1 MATKSEPED
10 IDADAGDQKRIAQ
23 FARSECA
30 CVGKHIALASIGKGA
45 IFAYDSMSE
54 GQSEFCSD
62 AIEAARDG
70 KILLANAP
78 TGKGKTSAALS
89 ILGESIPA
97 KRKVI
102 FLTTRDTHHIQ
113 AIREIKRINERCGN
127 ELHGLGIGKIKA
139 IDKTGKGKMCFLKST
154 GRSQTIDCEELNLPC
169 KYKRPKDCDPS
180 ERLLAEPAGA
190 DEAIELGKKGHYCA
204 HFAALDSVKGADVI
218 VCDYSYIFDDNVSR
232 RFLECLGTGLDECD
246 LIIDEAH
253 NLAEKIM
260 EFKTYELDPG
270 VMKDSVFAL
279 STLGRAE
286 IPDEVAESIDYVTDC
301 IKAKIYPQIRSLI
314 ARNGREQVELTLA
327 EAKRLLPDRR
337 LLSELR
343 YVIGHM
349 EYLARNWATEHVPP
363 ISSGALRVL
372 LGALASIERRIIH
385 HDEAIGLFF
394 EAKGGRNFRLRAAMF
409 DPAPDASRILGQVHS
424 AILMSGTLPRKNM
437 LVKQLGLD
445 ESRLIGL
452 DRESYPSPFDPELQP
467 VLICADASSKLKD
480 REKDTD
486 AFRLII
492 RDAASAVHP
501 NGMAVYYPSY
511 EFMEQLMEEE
521 EFPEF
526 EHFVE
531 KSGDTQEQRAALKE
545 KVEECARKSVP
556 FMLHSVMRGSYSEGI
571 DFRGNPFKA
580 IIVAGFPM
588 NKFNAEQKAYGRYLE
603 RKLGRMAA
611 RHISVIMP
619 AMIRTNQAIGR
630 GVRNE
635 TDRCA
640 CMLVDPRFI
649 DCRDDLQPH
658 LQKNVGRVSMDGILP
673 LISEF
678 IKDSRLRL

>member
-1 MATKSEPED
+1 
-10 IDADAGDQKRIAQ
+10 
-23 FARSECA
+23 
-30 CVGKHIALASIGKGA
+30 
-45 IFAYDSMSE
+45 MSE

-62 AIEAARDG
+62 AMEAARDG

-78 TGKGKTSAALS
+78 TGIGKTSAALS
-89 ILGESIPA
+89 ILSQSIPA

-113 AIREIKRINERCGN
+113 AIREIKRINDRCKSD
-127 ELHGLGIGKIKA
+127 LHRMDIGKIKA

-154 GRSQTIDCEELNLPC
+154 GRSQTIDCEELHLPC

-190 DEAIELGKKGHYCA
+190 DEAIELGKNGYYCA
-204 HFAALDSVKGADVI
+204 HFAALDSVKDADVI
-218 VCDYSYIFDDNVSR
+218 VCDYSYIFDDNVSE
-232 RFLECLGTGLDECD
+232 RFLEYLGVGLEECD

-270 VMKDSVFAL
+270 VMKDSVFSL
-279 STLGRAE
+279 STLGRADV
-286 IPDEVAESIDYVTDC
+286 PDEVTDSIDYVTDY
-301 IKAKIYPQIRSLI
+301 IKAQLYPQIRSLI

-327 EAKRLLPDRR
+327 EAKRLLPDHR
-337 LLSELR
+337 LLCELR
-343 YVIGHM
+343 YVIGHI
-349 EYLARNWATEHVPP
+349 EYLSKNWATEHISP
-363 ISSGALRVL
+363 ISTEALRVL
-372 LGALASIERRIIH
+372 LGALTSIEKRTIH
-385 HDEAIGLFF
+385 RDEAIGLFF
-394 EAKGGRNFRLRAAMF
+394 EAKGGRDFKLRAALF

-424 AILMSGTLPRKNM
+424 AILMSGTLPRKSM
-437 LVKQLGLD
+437 LMKQLGLD

-486 AFRLII
+486 AFRSII
-492 RDAASAVHP
+492 HDTASAIHP

-511 EFMEQLMEEE
+511 EFMERLMEEK

-545 KVEECARKSVP
+545 SIEECAWKGVP

-603 RKLGRMAA
+603 KKLGRIAA
-611 RHISVIMP
+611 RHISVVMP

-630 GVRNE
+630 GIRNK
-635 TDRCA
+635 TDMCA
-640 CMLVDPRFI
+640 CILIEPRFL
-649 DCRDDLQPH
+649 DCGDDLQPH
-658 LQKNVGRVSMDGILP
+658 LRKNVGRVSGNKIRSLV
-673 LISEF
+673 SEF
-678 IKDSRLRL
+678 IRDSRLRI